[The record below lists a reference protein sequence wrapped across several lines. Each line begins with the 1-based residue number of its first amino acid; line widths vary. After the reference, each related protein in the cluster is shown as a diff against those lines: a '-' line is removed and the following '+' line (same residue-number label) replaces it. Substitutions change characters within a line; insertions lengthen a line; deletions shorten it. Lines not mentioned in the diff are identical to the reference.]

1 MKKLYS
7 LLALSLF
14 FCFGIQAQS
23 YPLEVEAH
31 QVHSTTEG
39 LVELDGLTTYR
50 IYVTG
55 LGAIDFVSSIYGNNT
70 SPFELSVPMGFSIQ
84 FTIPHGVLLEYHQCL
99 SPHFQKWSMI
109 LMVQSV

>member
-39 LVELDGLTTYR
+39 LVDLDGMTTYR
-50 IYVTG
+50 IYVTN
-55 LGAIDFVSSIYGNNT
+55 LGATDFVSAVYGNDT
-70 SPFELSVPMGFSIQ
+70 SPFELLVPDGIFNSIYNA
-84 FTIPHGVLLEYHQCL
+84 TWSASGISPVLV
-99 SPHFQKWSMI
+99 SPKI
-109 LMVQSV
+109 ALR